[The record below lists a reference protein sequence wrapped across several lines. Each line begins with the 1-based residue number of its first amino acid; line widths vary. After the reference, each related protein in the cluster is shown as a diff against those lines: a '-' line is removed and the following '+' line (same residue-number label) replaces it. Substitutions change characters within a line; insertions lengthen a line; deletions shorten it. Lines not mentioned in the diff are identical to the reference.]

1 MNKNSSILK
10 QALRLLALL
19 VVVSGSA
26 LSALA
31 QSVRAHG
38 VVVDV
43 EGSPLPGVT
52 VRVTD
57 KTGQGTITDMD
68 GNFSIQV
75 EKSDRLTFTYV
86 GFVDQTIAVAD
97 QTFPLRLVLHE
108 DSELL
113 DEVVVIGY
121 GSVQKKD
128 LTGSITTI
136 SSKDFQKGAIATPD
150 QLITG
155 KIAGVQIV
163 PGGGS
168 PGAGSTIRIR
178 GGASLNAS
186 NDPLIVIDG
195 VPMEGG
201 TLPGAPSALSSI
213 NPADI
218 ESMNVLKDAS
228 ATAIYGS
235 RASNGVIIITTK
247 KGSLGQPLRVQATTR
262 FSVSTP
268 RKYVDVYT
276 GDEIREIVKKSGDAK
291 YIAMLG
297 KENTDWQ
304 SAIYQ
309 TAFGT
314 DNNVSISGATSWL
327 PYRMSVGYYNEKGI
341 LKTDHMQRITGDL
354 SLSPH
359 FLNDDLTVTLNVKG
373 SHTRN
378 RYADRGAIDGAV
390 RMDPTHP
397 IMSDDAVFKPFG
409 GYWFLTGTNDAGQVI
424 PRSNAPR
431 NPLALLMEKD
441 DRGTTNRIIANSMI
455 TYKLPFVKGLSM
467 NLNLAYDYGVGQGR
481 TYIPVNAPLN
491 EYTNQ
496 NVIGKGGLDKQY
508 RQEKTNKLL
517 DFYVNY
523 KHESKAILG
532 SLDLM
537 AGYSYQDWMTK
548 DYKYS
553 EKTAGGIEYHK
564 PVFPYDLP
572 RNTLVSFYGR
582 VNYSLLDRYLITA
595 TVRTDGS
602 SRFAPK
608 YRWGVFPSLAL
619 AWKIKEESF
628 LKEVDAIS
636 DLKLRLGYGM
646 TGQQDGIANYSYQSV
661 YSLSDN
667 QHKYLF
673 GDKWYNMY
681 KPAAYD
687 TEIKW
692 EQTATSNIGLDYGFL
707 KGRLYGS
714 LDLYVKHTK
723 DLLNTIPVPAGANFS
738 NKLLTNIGSMTNKGA
753 ELSVNYIPIETKD
766 WNWVLNFNATYN
778 QTKITQLTQV
788 EDPTYLGAE
797 VGGINGATGNNAQI
811 HSVGYEPY
819 SFFVYKQVYD
829 AKGKPIEGV
838 FADLNGDGK
847 IDNYDKYHC
856 GKPAPDFLFGF
867 GTSLRYKGLTMSTSL
882 RANVGNKIYDN
893 VSSDNGA
900 LTSIKDPL
908 GWIRNATHDYSASGF
923 VNNHYLSDYYVR
935 DASFLKMDNL
945 TLSYDFG
952 RVFNNTVGINL
963 GATVQNVFTLT
974 SYKGIDP
981 EVAKNDNDP
990 GKVSTGI
997 DYQFYPIPRT
1007 YSISLGLT
1015 F

>member
-195 VPMEGG
+195 VPMEGS
-201 TLPGAPSALSSI
+201 TLPGAPSPLSSI

-247 KGSLGQPLRVQATTR
+247 KGSLGQPLRIQTTTR

-276 GDEIREIVKKSGDAK
+276 GDEIREIVKKSGEAK

-314 DNNVSISGATSWL
+314 DNNISISGATSWL

-341 LKTDHMQRITGDL
+341 LKTDHMQRVTGDL

-378 RYADRGAIDGAV
+378 RYADKGAIDGAV
-390 RMDPTHP
+390 RMDPTQP
-397 IMSDDAVFKPFG
+397 IMSDEAIYKPFG
-409 GYWFLTGTNDAGQVI
+409 GYWFLTGTDDDGQVI
-424 PRSNAPR
+424 PRSLAPR

-441 DRGTTNRIIANSMI
+441 DRGTTNRLIANSMI

-553 EKTAGGIEYHK
+553 EKTAGGIEYNK

-636 DLKLRLGYGM
+636 DLKLRLGYGL
-646 TGQQDGIANYSYQSV
+646 TGQQDGIANYSYQPV
-661 YSLSDN
+661 YYLSGN
-667 QHKYLF
+667 QSKYLF

-687 TEIKW
+687 AEIKW
-692 EQTATSNIGLDYGFL
+692 EQTATTNIGLDYGFL
-707 KGRLYGS
+707 NGRLYGS
-714 LDLYVKHTK
+714 IDLYVKHTK

-738 NKLLTNIGSMTNKGA
+738 NRLLTNIGSMTNRGA

-811 HSVGYEPY
+811 HSVGYAPY
-819 SFFVYKQVYD
+819 SFFVHKQVYD
-829 AKGKPIEGV
+829 EQGKPVEGV

-856 GKPAPDFLFGF
+856 GKPAPDFLFGLS
-867 GTSLRYKGLTMSTSL
+867 TSLRYKGLTLSTSL
-882 RANVGNKIYDN
+882 RANTGNKIYDN
-893 VSSDNGA
+893 VSSNNATLD
-900 LTSIKDPL
+900 SVIDSH
-908 GWIRNATHDYSASGF
+908 GWISNATHDYSASGF
-923 VNNHYLSDYYVR
+923 INKHYLSDYYVR

-952 RVFNNTVGINL
+952 RLFHDTVGINL
-963 GATVQNVFTLT
+963 GATVQNVFTLST
-974 SYKGIDP
+974 YKGIDP
-981 EVAKNDNDP
+981 EVS
-990 GKVSTGI
+990 GGI
-997 DYQFYPIPRT
+997 DHQFYPIPRT
-1007 YSISLGLT
+1007 YSLSLGLT

>member
-10 QALRLLALL
+10 QALRLLALM

-31 QSVRAHG
+31 QSIHAHG

-43 EGSPLPGVT
+43 EGTPLPGVT

-57 KTGQGTITDMD
+57 KTGQGTITDAD
-68 GNFSIQV
+68 GNFSLQV
-75 EKSDRLTFTYV
+75 DKSDRLTFTYI

-163 PGGGS
+163 PGSGS

-195 VPMEGG
+195 VPMEGS
-201 TLPGAPSALSSI
+201 TLPGAPSPLSSI

-276 GDEIREIVKKSGDAK
+276 GDEIREIVKKSGEAK

-314 DNNVSISGATSWL
+314 DNNISISGATSWL

-378 RYADRGAIDGAV
+378 RYADKGAIDGAV
-390 RMDPTHP
+390 RMDPTQP
-397 IMSDDAVFKPFG
+397 IMSDEAIYKPFG
-409 GYWFLTGTNDAGQVI
+409 GYWFLTGTDDDGQVI
-424 PRSNAPR
+424 PRSLAPR

-441 DRGTTNRIIANSMI
+441 DRGTTNRLIANSMI

-553 EKTAGGIEYHK
+553 EKTAGGIEYNK

-636 DLKLRLGYGM
+636 DLKLRLGYGL

-661 YSLSDN
+661 YALSSN
-667 QHKYLF
+667 EKRYLF

-687 TEIKW
+687 AEIKW
-692 EQTATSNIGLDYGFL
+692 EQTATTNIGLDYGFL
-707 KGRLYGS
+707 NGRLYGS
-714 LDLYVKHTK
+714 IDLYVKHTK

-738 NKLLTNIGSMTNKGA
+738 NRLLTNIGSMTNRGA

-811 HSVGYEPY
+811 HSVGYAPY
-819 SFFVYKQVYD
+819 SFFVHKQVYD
-829 AKGKPIEGV
+829 EQGKPVEGV

-856 GKPAPDFLFGF
+856 GKPAPDFLFGLS
-867 GTSLRYKGLTMSTSL
+867 TSLRYKGLTLSTSL
-882 RANVGNKIYDN
+882 RANTGNKIYDN
-893 VSSDNGA
+893 VSSNNATLD
-900 LTSIKDPL
+900 SVIDPL
-908 GWIRNATHDYSASGF
+908 GWISNATHDYSASGF
-923 VNNHYLSDYYVR
+923 INKHYLSDYYVR

-952 RVFNNTVGINL
+952 RLFHDSVGINL
-963 GATVQNVFTLT
+963 GATVQNVFTLS

-981 EVAKNDNDP
+981 EVS
-990 GKVSTGI
+990 GGI
-997 DYQFYPIPRT
+997 DHQFYPIPRT
-1007 YSISLGLT
+1007 YSLSLGLT

>member
-57 KTGQGTITDMD
+57 KVGQGTITDMD

-201 TLPGAPSALSSI
+201 SLPGAPSALSSI

-247 KGSLGQPLRVQATTR
+247 KGSLGQPLHVQATTR

-276 GDEIREIVKKSGDAK
+276 GDEIREIVKKSGNAK

-327 PYRMSVGYYNEKGI
+327 PYRVSVGYYNEKGI
-341 LKTDHMQRITGDL
+341 LKTDHMQRVTGDL

-378 RYADRGAIDGAV
+378 RFPNRDAIDGAV
-390 RMDPTHP
+390 RMDPTQP

-409 GYWFLTGTNDAGQVI
+409 GYWFLTGEGTEGQVI
-424 PRSNAPR
+424 PRSQAPR
-431 NPLALLMEKD
+431 NPLALLMEKE

-467 NLNLAYDYGVGQGR
+467 NLNLAYDYGVGQG
-481 TYIPVNAPLN
+481 TIYIPTTAPLN

-496 NVIGKGGLDKQY
+496 VIGKGGLDNQY

-517 DFYVNY
+517 DFYLNY
-523 KHESKAILG
+523 KVESKALLG
-532 SLDLM
+532 ALDVM
-537 AGYSYQDWMTK
+537 AGYSYQDWLTK
-548 DYKYS
+548 DYRYAD
-553 EKTAGGIEYHK
+553 KTAGGIEYNK
-564 PVFPYDLP
+564 PVFPYDMP

-582 VNYSLLDRYLITA
+582 INYSLLDRYLITA

-602 SRFAPK
+602 SRFAPE
-608 YRWGVFPSLAL
+608 YRWGIFPSVAL

-628 LKEVDAIS
+628 LKEVDAVS

-646 TGQQDGIANYSYQSV
+646 TGQQDGIANYSYQPV
-661 YSLSDN
+661 YSLSGN
-667 QHKYLF
+667 EKRYLL

-687 TEIKW
+687 AEIKW

-714 LDLYVKHTK
+714 IDLYVKHTK
-723 DLLNTIPVPAGANFS
+723 DLLNTIPIPTGANFS
-738 NKLLTNIGSMTNKGA
+738 NKLLTNIGSMTNRGA

-766 WNWVLNFNATYN
+766 WNWVLNFNTTYN
-778 QTKITQLTQV
+778 QTEITKLTQV

-811 HSVGYEPY
+811 HSVGYAPY
-819 SFFVYKQVYD
+819 SFFVHKQVYD
-829 AKGKPIEGV
+829 EQGKPIEGV

-856 GKPAPDFLFGF
+856 GKPAPDFLFGLS
-867 GTSLRYKGLTMSTSL
+867 TSLRYKGLTLSTSL
-882 RANVGNKIYDN
+882 RANTGNKIYDN
-893 VSSDNGA
+893 VSSNNATLD
-900 LTSIKDPL
+900 SVIDPL
-908 GWIRNATHDYSASGF
+908 GWISNATHDYSESGF
-923 VNNHYLSDYYVR
+923 INKHYLSDYYVR

-952 RVFNNTVGINL
+952 RLFHDTVGINL
-963 GATVQNVFTLT
+963 GATVQNVFTLS

-981 EVAKNDNDP
+981 EVS
-990 GKVSTGI
+990 GGI
-997 DYQFYPIPRT
+997 DHQFYPIPRT
-1007 YSISLGLT
+1007 YSLSLDLT

>member
-31 QSVRAHG
+31 QSVRAYG

-57 KTGQGTITDMD
+57 KVGQGTITDMD

-86 GFVDQTIAVAD
+86 GFVDQTIAIAD

-163 PGGGS
+163 PGGGA
-168 PGAGSTIRIR
+168 PGSGAMIRIR

-186 NDPLIVIDG
+186 NNPLIVIDG
-195 VPMEGG
+195 VPMEGS
-201 TLPGAPSALSSI
+201 TLPGAPSPLSSI

-247 KGSLGQPLRVQATTR
+247 KGSLGQPIRVQASTR

-276 GDEIREIVKKSGDAK
+276 GDEIRAIVKKSGEQK
-291 YIAMLG
+291 YIDMLG

-304 SAIYQ
+304 KAIYQ
-309 TAFGT
+309 TALGT

-327 PYRMSVGYYNEKGI
+327 PYRVSVGYYDEKGI
-341 LKTDHMQRITGDL
+341 LKTDHMQRVTGDL
-354 SLSPH
+354 SLTPH

-373 SHTRN
+373 SYTRN
-378 RYADRGAIDGAV
+378 RYADKGAIDGAV
-390 RMDPTHP
+390 RMDPTQP
-397 IMSDDAVFKPFG
+397 IMSNEAIYKPFG
-409 GYWFLTGTNDAGQVI
+409 GYWFLTGTNDKGQVI
-424 PRSNAPR
+424 PRSLAPR

-441 DRGTTNRIIANSMI
+441 DRGTSGRIIANSMI

-496 NVIGKGGLDKQY
+496 NVVGKGGLDKKY

-553 EKTAGGIEYHK
+553 EKTAGGIEYNK

-582 VNYSLLDRYLITA
+582 VNYSLLDRYLFTA
-595 TVRTDGS
+595 TVRADGS

-636 DLKLRLGYGM
+636 DLKLRLGYGL

-661 YSLSDN
+661 YALSGN
-667 QHKYLF
+667 EKRYLF

-687 TEIKW
+687 AEIKW
-692 EQTATSNIGLDYGFL
+692 EQTATTNIGLDYGFL

-778 QTKITQLTQV
+778 KTKITQLTQV

>member
-31 QSVRAHG
+31 QSVRAYG

-57 KTGQGTITDMD
+57 KVGQGTITDMD

-163 PGGGS
+163 PGGGA
-168 PGAGSTIRIR
+168 PGSGAMIRIR

-186 NDPLIVIDG
+186 NNPLIVIDG
-195 VPMEGG
+195 VPMEGS
-201 TLPGAPSALSSI
+201 TLPGAHSPLSSI

-247 KGSLGQPLRVQATTR
+247 KGSLGQPIRVQASTR

-276 GDEIREIVKKSGDAK
+276 GDEIRAIVKKSGEQK
-291 YIAMLG
+291 YIDMLG

-304 SAIYQ
+304 KAIYQ
-309 TAFGT
+309 TALGT

-327 PYRMSVGYYNEKGI
+327 PYRVSVGYYDEKGI
-341 LKTDHMQRITGDL
+341 LKTDHMQRVTGDL
-354 SLSPH
+354 SLTPH

-373 SHTRN
+373 SYTRN
-378 RYADRGAIDGAV
+378 RYADKSAIDGAV
-390 RMDPTHP
+390 RMDPTQP
-397 IMSDDAVFKPFG
+397 IMSNEAIYKPFG
-409 GYWFLTGTNDAGQVI
+409 GYWFLTGTNDKGQVI
-424 PRSNAPR
+424 PRSLAPR

-441 DRGTTNRIIANSMI
+441 DRGTSGRIIANSMI

-496 NVIGKGGLDKQY
+496 NVVGKGGLDKKY

-553 EKTAGGIEYHK
+553 EKTAGGTEYNK

-619 AWKIKEESF
+619 AWKVKEESF

-661 YSLSDN
+661 YALSGN
-667 QHKYLF
+667 EKRYLF

-687 TEIKW
+687 AEIKW
-692 EQTATSNIGLDYGFL
+692 EQTATTNIGLDYGFL
-707 KGRLYGS
+707 NGRLYGS
-714 LDLYVKHTK
+714 IDLYVKHTK

-738 NKLLTNIGSMTNKGA
+738 NRLLTNIGSMTNRGA

-778 QTKITQLTQV
+778 QTEITQLTQV

-811 HSVGYEPY
+811 HSVGYAPY
-819 SFFVYKQVYD
+819 SFFVHKQVYD
-829 AKGKPIEGV
+829 EQGKPVEGV

>member
-31 QSVRAHG
+31 QSVRAYG

-57 KTGQGTITDMD
+57 KVGQGTITDMD

-108 DSELL
+108 NSELL

-163 PGGGS
+163 PGGGA
-168 PGAGSTIRIR
+168 PGSGAMIRIR

-186 NDPLIVIDG
+186 NNPLIVIDG
-195 VPMEGG
+195 VPMEGS
-201 TLPGAPSALSSI
+201 TLPGAPSPLSSI

-247 KGSLGQPLRVQATTR
+247 KGSLGQPIRVQASTR

-276 GDEIREIVKKSGDAK
+276 GDEIRAIVKKSGEQK
-291 YIAMLG
+291 YIDMLG

-304 SAIYQ
+304 KAIYQ
-309 TAFGT
+309 TALGT

-327 PYRMSVGYYNEKGI
+327 PYRVSVGYYDEKGI
-341 LKTDHMQRITGDL
+341 LKTDHMQRVTGDL
-354 SLSPH
+354 SLTPH

-373 SHTRN
+373 SYTRN
-378 RYADRGAIDGAV
+378 RYADKGAIDGAV
-390 RMDPTHP
+390 RMDPTQP
-397 IMSDDAVFKPFG
+397 IMSDEAIYKPFG
-409 GYWFLTGTNDAGQVI
+409 GYWFLTGTDDDGQVI
-424 PRSNAPR
+424 PRSLAPR

-441 DRGTTNRIIANSMI
+441 DRGTSGRIIANSMI

-496 NVIGKGGLDKQY
+496 NVIGKGGLDKKY

-553 EKTAGGIEYHK
+553 EKTAGGTEYNK

-582 VNYSLLDRYLITA
+582 VNYSLLDRYLFTA
-595 TVRTDGS
+595 TVRADGS

-636 DLKLRLGYGM
+636 DLKLRLGYGL

-661 YSLSDN
+661 YALSGN
-667 QHKYLF
+667 EKRYLF

-687 TEIKW
+687 AEIKW
-692 EQTATSNIGLDYGFL
+692 EQTATTNIGLDYGFL

>member
-19 VVVSGSA
+19 MVVSGSA

-57 KTGQGTITDMD
+57 KAGQGTITDMD

-155 KIAGVQIV
+155 KIVGVQIV

-201 TLPGAPSALSSI
+201 SLPGAPSALSSI

-276 GDEIREIVKKSGDAK
+276 GDEIREIIKKSGNAK

-373 SHTRN
+373 SYTRN
-378 RYADRGAIDGAV
+378 RYADKGAIDGAV
-390 RMDPTHP
+390 RMDPTQP
-397 IMSDDAVFKPFG
+397 IMSDDAIYKPFG
-409 GYWFLTGTNDAGQVI
+409 GYWFLTGTDDDGQVI
-424 PRSNAPR
+424 PRSLAPR
-431 NPLALLMEKD
+431 NPLALLMEKE
-441 DRGTTNRIIANSMI
+441 DRGTTSRIIANSMI

-467 NLNLAYDYGVGQGR
+467 NLNLAYDYGVGQG
-481 TYIPVNAPLN
+481 TIYIPTTAPLN

-496 NVIGKGGLDKQY
+496 VIGKGGLDNQY

-517 DFYVNY
+517 DFYLNY
-523 KHESKAILG
+523 KVESKALLG
-532 SLDLM
+532 ALDVM
-537 AGYSYQDWMTK
+537 AGYSYQDWLTK
-548 DYKYS
+548 DYKYAD
-553 EKTAGGIEYHK
+553 KTAGGIEYNK
-564 PVFPYDLP
+564 PVFPYDMP

-608 YRWGVFPSLAL
+608 YRWGIFPSVAL

-628 LKEVDAIS
+628 FKDVDAVS
-636 DLKLRLGYGM
+636 DLKLRLGYGL
-646 TGQQDGIANYSYQSV
+646 TGQQDGIANYSYQPV
-661 YSLSDN
+661 YYLSGN
-667 QHKYLF
+667 QSKYLL

-687 TEIKW
+687 AEIKW

-714 LDLYVKHTK
+714 IDLYVKHTK
-723 DLLNTIPVPAGANFS
+723 DLLNTIPIPAGANFS
-738 NKLLTNIGSMTNKGA
+738 NKLLTNIGSMTNRGA

-778 QTKITQLTQV
+778 QTEITKLTQV

-811 HSVGYEPY
+811 HSVGYAPY
-819 SFFVYKQVYD
+819 SFFVHKQVYD
-829 AKGKPIEGV
+829 EQGKPIEGV

-856 GKPAPDFLFGF
+856 GKPAPDFLFGLS
-867 GTSLRYKGLTMSTSL
+867 TSLRYKGLTLSTSL
-882 RANVGNKIYDN
+882 RANTGSKIYDN
-893 VSSDNGA
+893 VSSNNATLD
-900 LTSIKDPL
+900 SVIDPL
-908 GWIRNATHDYSASGF
+908 GWISNATHDYSESGF
-923 VNNHYLSDYYVR
+923 INKHYLSDYYVR

-952 RVFNNTVGINL
+952 RLFHDSVGINL
-963 GATVQNVFTLT
+963 GATVQNVFTLS

-981 EVAKNDNDP
+981 EVS
-990 GKVSTGI
+990 GGI
-997 DYQFYPIPRT
+997 DHQFYPIPRT
-1007 YSISLGLT
+1007 YSLSLGLT

>member
-31 QSVRAHG
+31 QSVRAYG

-57 KTGQGTITDMD
+57 KVGQGTITDMD

-195 VPMEGG
+195 VPMEGS
-201 TLPGAPSALSSI
+201 TLPGAPSPLSSI

-247 KGSLGQPLRVQATTR
+247 KGSLGQPFRVQATTR

-276 GDEIREIVKKSGDAK
+276 GDEIREIVKKSGEAK

-314 DNNVSISGATSWL
+314 DNNISISGATSWL

-373 SHTRN
+373 SYTRN
-378 RYADRGAIDGAV
+378 RYADKGAIDGAV
-390 RMDPTHP
+390 RMDPTQP
-397 IMSDDAVFKPFG
+397 IMSDEAIYKPFG
-409 GYWFLTGTNDAGQVI
+409 GYWFLTGTDDDGQVI
-424 PRSNAPR
+424 PRSLAPR

-441 DRGTTNRIIANSMI
+441 DRGTTNRLIANSMI

-467 NLNLAYDYGVGQGR
+467 NLNLAYDYRVGQGR

-553 EKTAGGIEYHK
+553 EKTAGGIEYNK

-619 AWKIKEESF
+619 AWKVKEESF

-661 YSLSDN
+661 YALSGN
-667 QHKYLF
+667 EKRYLF

-687 TEIKW
+687 AEIKW
-692 EQTATSNIGLDYGFL
+692 EQTATTNIGLDYGFL
-707 KGRLYGS
+707 NGCLYGS
-714 LDLYVKHTK
+714 IDLYVKHTK

-738 NKLLTNIGSMTNKGA
+738 NRLLTNIGSMTNRGA

-778 QTKITQLTQV
+778 QTEITQLTQV

-811 HSVGYEPY
+811 HSVGYAPY
-819 SFFVYKQVYD
+819 SFFVHKQVYD
-829 AKGKPIEGV
+829 EQGKPVEGV

-856 GKPAPDFLFGF
+856 GKPAPDFLFGLS
-867 GTSLRYKGLTMSTSL
+867 TSLRYKGLTLSTSL
-882 RANVGNKIYDN
+882 RANTGNKVYNN
-893 VSSDNGA
+893 VSSNNATLD
-900 LTSIKDPL
+900 SVIDSH
-908 GWIRNATHDYSASGF
+908 GWISNATHDYSASGF
-923 VNNHYLSDYYVR
+923 INKHYLSDYYVR

-952 RVFNNTVGINL
+952 RLFHDTVGINL
-963 GATVQNVFTLT
+963 GATVQNVFTLST
-974 SYKGIDP
+974 YKGIDP
-981 EVAKNDNDP
+981 EVS
-990 GKVSTGI
+990 GGI
-997 DYQFYPIPRT
+997 DHQFYPIPRT
-1007 YSISLGLT
+1007 YSLSLGLT

>member
-26 LSALA
+26 LPALA

-195 VPMEGG
+195 VPMEGS
-201 TLPGAPSALSSI
+201 TLPGAPSPLSSI

-276 GDEIREIVKKSGDAK
+276 GDEIREIVKKSGEAK

-314 DNNVSISGATSWL
+314 DNNISISGATSWL

-378 RYADRGAIDGAV
+378 RYADKGAIDGAV
-390 RMDPTHP
+390 RMDPTQP
-397 IMSDDAVFKPFG
+397 IMSDEAIYKPFG
-409 GYWFLTGTNDAGQVI
+409 GYWFLTGTDDDGQVI
-424 PRSNAPR
+424 PRSLAPR

-441 DRGTTNRIIANSMI
+441 DRGTTNRLIANSMI

-553 EKTAGGIEYHK
+553 EKTAGGIEYNK

-636 DLKLRLGYGM
+636 DLKLRLGYGL
-646 TGQQDGIANYSYQSV
+646 TGQQDGIANYSYQPV
-661 YSLSDN
+661 YYLSGN
-667 QHKYLF
+667 QSKYLF

-687 TEIKW
+687 AEIKW
-692 EQTATSNIGLDYGFL
+692 EQTATTNIGLDYGFL
-707 KGRLYGS
+707 NGRLYGS
-714 LDLYVKHTK
+714 IDLYVKHTK

-738 NKLLTNIGSMTNKGA
+738 NRLLTNIGSMTNRGA

-811 HSVGYEPY
+811 HSVGYAPY
-819 SFFVYKQVYD
+819 SFFVHKQVYD
-829 AKGKPIEGV
+829 EQGKPVEGV

-856 GKPAPDFLFGF
+856 GKPAPDFLFGLS
-867 GTSLRYKGLTMSTSL
+867 TSLRYKGLTLSTSL
-882 RANVGNKIYDN
+882 RANTGNKIYDN
-893 VSSDNGA
+893 VSSNNATLD
-900 LTSIKDPL
+900 SVIDSH
-908 GWIRNATHDYSASGF
+908 GWISNATHDYSASGF
-923 VNNHYLSDYYVR
+923 INKHYLSDYYVR

-952 RVFNNTVGINL
+952 RLFHDTVGINL
-963 GATVQNVFTLT
+963 GATVQNVFTLST
-974 SYKGIDP
+974 YKGIDP
-981 EVAKNDNDP
+981 EVS
-990 GKVSTGI
+990 GGI
-997 DYQFYPIPRT
+997 DHQFYPIPRT
-1007 YSISLGLT
+1007 YSLSLGLT

>member
-128 LTGSITTI
+128 LTESITTI

-163 PGGGS
+163 PGGGA
-168 PGAGSTIRIR
+168 PGSGAMIRIR

-186 NDPLIVIDG
+186 NNPLIVIDG
-195 VPMEGG
+195 VPMEGS

-247 KGSLGQPLRVQATTR
+247 KGSLGQPIRVQASTR

-276 GDEIREIVKKSGDAK
+276 GDEIRAIVKKSGEQK
-291 YIAMLG
+291 YIDMLG

-304 SAIYQ
+304 KAIYQ
-309 TAFGT
+309 TALGT

-327 PYRMSVGYYNEKGI
+327 PYRVSVGYYDEKGI
-341 LKTDHMQRITGDL
+341 LKTDHMQRVTGDL
-354 SLSPH
+354 SLTPH

-373 SHTRN
+373 SYTRN
-378 RYADRGAIDGAV
+378 RYADKGAIDGAV
-390 RMDPTHP
+390 RMDPTQP
-397 IMSDDAVFKPFG
+397 IMSNEAIYKPFG
-409 GYWFLTGTNDAGQVI
+409 GYWFLTGTNDKGQVI
-424 PRSNAPR
+424 PRSLAPR

-441 DRGTTNRIIANSMI
+441 DRGTSGRIIANSMI

-496 NVIGKGGLDKQY
+496 NVVGKGGLDKQY

-553 EKTAGGIEYHK
+553 EKTAGGTEYNK

-582 VNYSLLDRYLITA
+582 VNYSLLDRYLFTA
-595 TVRTDGS
+595 TVRADGS

-636 DLKLRLGYGM
+636 DLKLRLGYGL

-661 YSLSDN
+661 YALSGN
-667 QHKYLF
+667 EKRYLF

-687 TEIKW
+687 AEIKW
-692 EQTATSNIGLDYGFL
+692 EQTATTNIGLDYGFL

-811 HSVGYEPY
+811 HSVGYAPY

>member
-1 MNKNSSILK
+1 M
-10 QALRLLALL
+10 
-19 VVVSGSA
+19 
-26 LSALA
+26 
-31 QSVRAHG
+31 
-38 VVVDV
+38 
-43 EGSPLPGVT
+43 
-52 VRVTD
+52 
-57 KTGQGTITDMD
+57 
-68 GNFSIQV
+68 
-75 EKSDRLTFTYV
+75 
-86 GFVDQTIAVAD
+86 
-97 QTFPLRLVLHE
+97 
-108 DSELL
+108 
-113 DEVVVIGY
+113 IGY

-195 VPMEGG
+195 VPMEGS
-201 TLPGAPSALSSI
+201 TLPGAPSPLSSI

-276 GDEIREIVKKSGDAK
+276 GDEIREIVKKSGEAK

-314 DNNVSISGATSWL
+314 DNNISISGATSWL

-378 RYADRGAIDGAV
+378 RYADKGAIDGAV
-390 RMDPTHP
+390 RMDPTQP
-397 IMSDDAVFKPFG
+397 IMSDEAIYKPFG
-409 GYWFLTGTNDAGQVI
+409 GYWFLTGTDDDGQVI
-424 PRSNAPR
+424 PRSLAPR

-441 DRGTTNRIIANSMI
+441 DRGTTNRLIANSMI

-491 EYTNQ
+491 EYTNH

-553 EKTAGGIEYHK
+553 EKTAGGIEYNK

-636 DLKLRLGYGM
+636 DLKLRLGYGL

-661 YSLSDN
+661 YALSSN
-667 QHKYLF
+667 EKRYLF

-687 TEIKW
+687 AEIKW
-692 EQTATSNIGLDYGFL
+692 EQTATTNIGLDYGFL
-707 KGRLYGS
+707 NGRLYGS
-714 LDLYVKHTK
+714 IDLYVKHTK

-738 NKLLTNIGSMTNKGA
+738 NRLLTNIGSMTNRGA

-811 HSVGYEPY
+811 HSVGYAPY
-819 SFFVYKQVYD
+819 SFFVHKQVYD
-829 AKGKPIEGV
+829 EQGKPVEGV

-856 GKPAPDFLFGF
+856 GKPAPDFLFGLS
-867 GTSLRYKGLTMSTSL
+867 TSLRYKGLTLSTSL
-882 RANVGNKIYDN
+882 RANTGNKIYDN
-893 VSSDNGA
+893 VSSNNATLD
-900 LTSIKDPL
+900 SVIDSH
-908 GWIRNATHDYSASGF
+908 GWISNATHDYSASGF
-923 VNNHYLSDYYVR
+923 INKHYLSDYYVR

-952 RVFNNTVGINL
+952 RLFHDTVGINL
-963 GATVQNVFTLT
+963 GATVQNVFTLST
-974 SYKGIDP
+974 YKGIDP
-981 EVAKNDNDP
+981 EVS
-990 GKVSTGI
+990 GGI
-997 DYQFYPIPRT
+997 DHQFYPIPRT
-1007 YSISLGLT
+1007 YSLSLGLT

>member
-163 PGGGS
+163 PGGGA
-168 PGAGSTIRIR
+168 PGSGAMIRIR

-186 NDPLIVIDG
+186 NNPLIVIDG
-195 VPMEGG
+195 VPMEGS
-201 TLPGAPSALSSI
+201 TLPGAPSPLSSI

-247 KGSLGQPLRVQATTR
+247 KGSLGQPIRVQASTR

-276 GDEIREIVKKSGDAK
+276 GDEIRAIVKKSGEQK
-291 YIAMLG
+291 YIDMLG

-304 SAIYQ
+304 KAIYQ
-309 TAFGT
+309 TALGT

-327 PYRMSVGYYNEKGI
+327 PYRVSVGYYDEKGI
-341 LKTDHMQRITGDL
+341 LKTDHMQRVTGDL
-354 SLSPH
+354 SLTPH

-373 SHTRN
+373 SYTRN
-378 RYADRGAIDGAV
+378 RYADKGAIDGAV
-390 RMDPTHP
+390 RMDPTQP
-397 IMSDDAVFKPFG
+397 IMSNEAIYKPFG
-409 GYWFLTGTNDAGQVI
+409 GYWFLTGTNDKGQVI
-424 PRSNAPR
+424 PRSLAPR

-441 DRGTTNRIIANSMI
+441 DRGTSGRIIANSMI

-496 NVIGKGGLDKQY
+496 NVVGKGGLDKKY

-553 EKTAGGIEYHK
+553 EKTAGGTEYNK

-582 VNYSLLDRYLITA
+582 VNYSLLDRYLFTA
-595 TVRTDGS
+595 TVRADGS

-636 DLKLRLGYGM
+636 DLKLRLGYGL

-661 YSLSDN
+661 YALSGN
-667 QHKYLF
+667 EKRYLF

-687 TEIKW
+687 AEIKW
-692 EQTATSNIGLDYGFL
+692 EQTATTNIGLDYGFL

-778 QTKITQLTQV
+778 KTKITQLTQV

>member
-10 QALRLLALL
+10 QGLRLLALL

-163 PGGGS
+163 PGGGA
-168 PGAGSTIRIR
+168 PGSGAMIRIR

-186 NDPLIVIDG
+186 NNPLIVIDG
-195 VPMEGG
+195 VPMEGS
-201 TLPGAPSALSSI
+201 TLPGAPSPLSSI

-247 KGSLGQPLRVQATTR
+247 KGSLGQPIRVQASTR

-276 GDEIREIVKKSGDAK
+276 GDEIRAIVKKSGEQK
-291 YIAMLG
+291 YIDMLG

-304 SAIYQ
+304 KAIYQ
-309 TAFGT
+309 TALGT

-327 PYRMSVGYYNEKGI
+327 PYRVSVGYYDEKGI
-341 LKTDHMQRITGDL
+341 LKTDHMQRVTGDL
-354 SLSPH
+354 SLTPH

-373 SHTRN
+373 SYTRN
-378 RYADRGAIDGAV
+378 RYADKGAIDGAV
-390 RMDPTHP
+390 RMDPTQP
-397 IMSDDAVFKPFG
+397 IMSNEAIYKPFG
-409 GYWFLTGTNDAGQVI
+409 GYWFLTGTNDKGQVI
-424 PRSNAPR
+424 PRSLAPR

-441 DRGTTNRIIANSMI
+441 DRGTSGRIIANSMI

-496 NVIGKGGLDKQY
+496 NVVGKGGLDKKY

-553 EKTAGGIEYHK
+553 EKTAGGTEYNK

-582 VNYSLLDRYLITA
+582 VNYSLLDRYLFTA
-595 TVRTDGS
+595 TVRADGS

-636 DLKLRLGYGM
+636 DLKLRLGYGL

-661 YSLSDN
+661 YALSGN
-667 QHKYLF
+667 EKRYLF

-687 TEIKW
+687 AEIKW
-692 EQTATSNIGLDYGFL
+692 EQTATTNIGLDYGFL

>member
-1 MNKNSSILK
+1 MSKNISRYLF
-10 QALRLLALL
+10 
-19 VVVSGSA
+19 
-26 LSALA
+26 LSAALILGLCGMPLASLA
-31 QSVRAHG
+31 QSVLATG
-38 VVVDV
+38 TVADAQ
-43 EGSPLPGVT
+43 GDPMPGVT
-52 VRVTD
+52 VRVTT
-57 KTGQGTITDMD
+57 KSGVGTITNIN
-68 GNFSIQV
+68 GEFKLKV
-75 EKSDRLTFTYV
+75 EKSDKLLFSYV
-86 GFVDQTIAVAD
+86 GYVDQEIEVAGR
-97 QTFPLRLVLHE
+97 TFPLHVILKD

-163 PGGGS
+163 PGGGA
-168 PGAGSTIRIR
+168 PGSGAMIRIR

-186 NDPLIVIDG
+186 NNPLIVIDG
-195 VPMEGG
+195 VPMEGS
-201 TLPGAPSALSSI
+201 TLPGAPSPLSSI

-247 KGSLGQPLRVQATTR
+247 KGSLGQPIRVQASTR

-276 GDEIREIVKKSGDAK
+276 GDEIRAIVKKSGEQK
-291 YIAMLG
+291 YIDMLG

-304 SAIYQ
+304 KAIYQ
-309 TAFGT
+309 TALGT

-327 PYRMSVGYYNEKGI
+327 PYRVSVGYYDEKGI
-341 LKTDHMQRITGDL
+341 LKTDHMQRVTGDL
-354 SLSPH
+354 SLTPH
-359 FLNDDLTVTLNVKG
+359 FLNEDLTVTLNVKG
-373 SHTRN
+373 SYTRN
-378 RYADRGAIDGAV
+378 RYADKGAIDGAV
-390 RMDPTHP
+390 RMDPTQP
-397 IMSDDAVFKPFG
+397 IMSKEAIYKPFG
-409 GYWFLTGTNDAGQVI
+409 GYWFLTGENDKGQVI
-424 PRSNAPR
+424 PRALAPR

-441 DRGTTNRIIANSMI
+441 DRGTTGRIIANSMI

-496 NVIGKGGLDKQY
+496 NVIGKGGLDKKY

-523 KHESKAILG
+523 KKESKAILG

-553 EKTAGGIEYHK
+553 EKTAAGTEYNK

-582 VNYSLLDRYLITA
+582 VNYSLLDRYLFTA

-619 AWKIKEESF
+619 AWKVKEESF

-636 DLKLRLGYGM
+636 DLKLRLGYGL

-661 YSLSDN
+661 YALSGN
-667 QHKYLF
+667 QKRYLF

-687 TEIKW
+687 AEIKW
-692 EQTATSNIGLDYGFL
+692 EQTATTNIGLDYGFL

-797 VGGINGATGNNAQI
+797 VGGINGAVSNNAQI

-893 VSSDNGA
+893 VSSDNA
-900 LTSIKDPL
+900 TLTSIKDPP

>member
-31 QSVRAHG
+31 QSVRAYG

-163 PGGGS
+163 PGGGA
-168 PGAGSTIRIR
+168 PGSGAMIRIR

-186 NDPLIVIDG
+186 NNPLIVIDG
-195 VPMEGG
+195 VPMEGS
-201 TLPGAPSALSSI
+201 TLPGAPSPLSSI

-247 KGSLGQPLRVQATTR
+247 KGSLGQPIRVQASTR

-276 GDEIREIVKKSGDAK
+276 GDEIRAIVKKSGEQK
-291 YIAMLG
+291 YIDMLG

-304 SAIYQ
+304 KAIYQ
-309 TAFGT
+309 TALGT

-327 PYRMSVGYYNEKGI
+327 PYRVSVGYYDEKGI
-341 LKTDHMQRITGDL
+341 LKTDHMQRVTGDL
-354 SLSPH
+354 SLTPH

-373 SHTRN
+373 SYTRN
-378 RYADRGAIDGAV
+378 RYADKGAIDGAV
-390 RMDPTHP
+390 RMDPTQP
-397 IMSDDAVFKPFG
+397 IMSNEAIYKPFG
-409 GYWFLTGTNDAGQVI
+409 GYWFLTGTNDKGQVI
-424 PRSNAPR
+424 PRSLAPR

-441 DRGTTNRIIANSMI
+441 DRGTSGRIIANSMI

-496 NVIGKGGLDKQY
+496 NVVGKGGLDKKY

-553 EKTAGGIEYHK
+553 EKTAGGTEYNK

-582 VNYSLLDRYLITA
+582 VNYSLLDRYLFTA
-595 TVRTDGS
+595 TVRADGS

-636 DLKLRLGYGM
+636 DLKLRLGYGL

-661 YSLSDN
+661 YALSGN
-667 QHKYLF
+667 EKRYLF

-687 TEIKW
+687 AEIKW
-692 EQTATSNIGLDYGFL
+692 EQTATTNIGLDYGFL

>member
-163 PGGGS
+163 PGGGA
-168 PGAGSTIRIR
+168 PGSGAMIRIR

-186 NDPLIVIDG
+186 NNPLIVIDG
-195 VPMEGG
+195 VPMEGS
-201 TLPGAPSALSSI
+201 TLPGAPSPLSSI

-247 KGSLGQPLRVQATTR
+247 KGSLGQPIRVQASTR

-276 GDEIREIVKKSGDAK
+276 GDEIRAIVKKSGEQK
-291 YIAMLG
+291 YIDMLG

-304 SAIYQ
+304 KAIYQ
-309 TAFGT
+309 TALGT

-327 PYRMSVGYYNEKGI
+327 PYRVSVGYYDEKGI
-341 LKTDHMQRITGDL
+341 LKTDHMQRVTGDL
-354 SLSPH
+354 SLTPH

-373 SHTRN
+373 SYTRN
-378 RYADRGAIDGAV
+378 RYADKGAIDGAV
-390 RMDPTHP
+390 RMDPTQP
-397 IMSDDAVFKPFG
+397 IMSNEAIYKPFG
-409 GYWFLTGTNDAGQVI
+409 GYWFLTGTNDKGQVI
-424 PRSNAPR
+424 PRSLAPR

-441 DRGTTNRIIANSMI
+441 DRGTSGRIIANSMI

-496 NVIGKGGLDKQY
+496 NVVGKGGLDKKY

-553 EKTAGGIEYHK
+553 EKTAGGTEYNK

-582 VNYSLLDRYLITA
+582 VNYSLLDRYLFTA
-595 TVRTDGS
+595 TVRADGS

-636 DLKLRLGYGM
+636 DLKLRLGYGL

-661 YSLSDN
+661 YALSGN
-667 QHKYLF
+667 EKRYLF

-687 TEIKW
+687 AEIKW
-692 EQTATSNIGLDYGFL
+692 EQTATTNIGLDYGFL

-867 GTSLRYKGLTMSTSL
+867 GTSIRYKGLTMSTSL

>member
-163 PGGGS
+163 SGGGS

-201 TLPGAPSALSSI
+201 SLPGAPSALSSI

-276 GDEIREIVKKSGDAK
+276 GDEIREIVKKSGNAK

-327 PYRMSVGYYNEKGI
+327 PYRVSVGYYNEKGI
-341 LKTDHMQRITGDL
+341 LKTDHMQRVTGDL
-354 SLSPH
+354 SLTPH

-373 SHTRN
+373 SYTRN
-378 RYADRGAIDGAV
+378 RYADKGAIDGAV
-390 RMDPTHP
+390 RMDPTQP
-397 IMSDDAVFKPFG
+397 IMSNEAIYKPFG
-409 GYWFLTGTNDAGQVI
+409 GYWFLTGTNDKGQVI
-424 PRSNAPR
+424 PRSLAPR

-441 DRGTTNRIIANSMI
+441 DRGTSGRIIANSMI

-496 NVIGKGGLDKQY
+496 NVVGKGGLDKQY

-553 EKTAGGIEYHK
+553 EKTAGGTEYNK

-582 VNYSLLDRYLITA
+582 VNYSLLDRYLFTA
-595 TVRTDGS
+595 TVRADGS

-636 DLKLRLGYGM
+636 DLKLRLGYGL

-661 YSLSDN
+661 YALSGN
-667 QHKYLF
+667 EKRYLF

-687 TEIKW
+687 AEIKW
-692 EQTATSNIGLDYGFL
+692 EQTATTNIGLDYGFL

-856 GKPAPDFLFGF
+856 GKPAPDFLIGLS
-867 GTSLRYKGLTMSTSL
+867 TSLRYKGLTLSTSL
-882 RANVGNKIYDN
+882 RANTGNKIYDN
-893 VSSDNGA
+893 VSSNNATLD
-900 LTSIKDPL
+900 SVIDPL
-908 GWIRNATHDYSASGF
+908 GWISNATHDYSTSGF
-923 VNNHYLSDYYVR
+923 HNKQYLSDYYVR

-952 RVFNNTVGINL
+952 RLFHDTVGINL
-963 GATVQNVFTLT
+963 GATVQNVFTLS

-981 EVAKNDNDP
+981 EVS
-990 GKVSTGI
+990 GGI
-997 DYQFYPIPRT
+997 DHQFYPIPRT
-1007 YSISLGLT
+1007 YSLSLGLT

>member
-57 KTGQGTITDMD
+57 KVGQGTITDMD

-195 VPMEGG
+195 VPMEGS
-201 TLPGAPSALSSI
+201 TLPGAPSPLSSI

-247 KGSLGQPLRVQATTR
+247 KGSLGQPLRIQATTR

-276 GDEIREIVKKSGDAK
+276 GDEIREIVKKSGEAK

-314 DNNVSISGATSWL
+314 DNNISISGATSWL

-341 LKTDHMQRITGDL
+341 LKTDHMQRVTGDL

-378 RYADRGAIDGAV
+378 RYADKGAIDGAV
-390 RMDPTHP
+390 RMDPTQP
-397 IMSDDAVFKPFG
+397 IMSDEAIYKPFG
-409 GYWFLTGTNDAGQVI
+409 GYWFLTGTDDDGQVI
-424 PRSNAPR
+424 PRALAPR

-441 DRGTTNRIIANSMI
+441 DRGTTNRLIANSMI

-553 EKTAGGIEYHK
+553 EKTAGGIEYNK

-582 VNYSLLDRYLITA
+582 VNYSLLDRYLFTA
-595 TVRTDGS
+595 TVRADGS

-636 DLKLRLGYGM
+636 DLKLRLGYGL

-661 YSLSDN
+661 YALSGN
-667 QHKYLF
+667 EKRYLF

-687 TEIKW
+687 AEIKW
-692 EQTATSNIGLDYGFL
+692 EQTATTNIGLDYGFL

-778 QTKITQLTQV
+778 KTKITQLTQV

>member
-195 VPMEGG
+195 VPMEGS
-201 TLPGAPSALSSI
+201 TLPGAPSPLSSI

-247 KGSLGQPLRVQATTR
+247 KGSLGQPLRIQATTR

-276 GDEIREIVKKSGDAK
+276 GDEIREIVKKSGEAK

-314 DNNVSISGATSWL
+314 DNNISISGATSWL

-378 RYADRGAIDGAV
+378 RYADKGAIDGAV
-390 RMDPTHP
+390 RMDPTQP
-397 IMSDDAVFKPFG
+397 IMSDEAIYKPFG
-409 GYWFLTGTNDAGQVI
+409 GYWFLTGTDDDGQVI
-424 PRSNAPR
+424 PRALAPR

-441 DRGTTNRIIANSMI
+441 DRGTTNRLIANSMI

-553 EKTAGGIEYHK
+553 EKTAGGIEYNK

-582 VNYSLLDRYLITA
+582 VNYSLLDRYLFTA
-595 TVRTDGS
+595 TVRADGS

-636 DLKLRLGYGM
+636 DLKLRLGYGL

-661 YSLSDN
+661 YALSGN
-667 QHKYLF
+667 EKRYLF

-687 TEIKW
+687 AEIKW
-692 EQTATSNIGLDYGFL
+692 EQTATTNIGLDYGFL

-778 QTKITQLTQV
+778 KTKITQLTQV